1 MDDLLPIYAN
11 IILNAC
17 PCTLEDFKKEFAL
30 GLRKVYP
37 GESEKKIDNHRT
49 ENAGKLLGMYWVGA
63 DDYVNVAQRTLKLTE
78 DNDQPAFFKDFCG
91 KIQFP
96 SPAQKSSTYLEQIR
110 DLICFH
116 PCQYILSL
124 LIFFDGKHDY
134 LTVDEVAFYVLNAKQ
149 VLQGLIPPEEVA
161 KIILKDR
168 ASKQKRSIRLTRN
181 HAYTWQHINELL
193 RYMTFAN
200 LIEVSSSKRI
210 KLNVKESR
218 SINALIQSYKLG
230 YVNFDL
236 TKFDLNSAEGRKT
249 MAIEWSRYY
258 AEPTTHDLSLLD
270 TNIDAL
276 VQQDD
281 TEKDDQ
287 KPFNFEG
294 SDFDSTLELGNQGEE
309 HVYLYERNRVRNLI
323 PRLEKHVV
331 NRSKTKGIGYDI
343 ESVEADGDIPERKLF
358 IEVKAT
364 KRYSP
369 VEVTDKYFDSVNITR
384 NEWVAAT
391 QHGDAYRIYRVYFSK
406 LKVQIFEIKNPIQK
420 CDEVEKVVRITP
432 LTYRIDFF
440 GKAGQV
446 IHEA

>member
-1 MDDLLPIYAN
+1 MQFDPNIQYRAAIIRGKSITDMDDLLPIYAN

-116 PCQYILSL
+116 PCHYILSL

-134 LTVDEVAFYVLNAKQ
+134 LSVDEVAFYVLNAKQ

-181 HAYTWQHINELL
+181 HA
-193 RYMTFAN
+193 
-200 LIEVSSSKRI
+200 
-210 KLNVKESR
+210 
-218 SINALIQSYKLG
+218 
-230 YVNFDL
+230 
-236 TKFDLNSAEGRKT
+236 
-249 MAIEWSRYY
+249 
-258 AEPTTHDLSLLD
+258 
-270 TNIDAL
+270 
-276 VQQDD
+276 
-281 TEKDDQ
+281 
-287 KPFNFEG
+287 
-294 SDFDSTLELGNQGEE
+294 
-309 HVYLYERNRVRNLI
+309 
-323 PRLEKHVV
+323 
-331 NRSKTKGIGYDI
+331 
-343 ESVEADGDIPERKLF
+343 
-358 IEVKAT
+358 
-364 KRYSP
+364 
-369 VEVTDKYFDSVNITR
+369 
-384 NEWVAAT
+384 
-391 QHGDAYRIYRVYFSK
+391 
-406 LKVQIFEIKNPIQK
+406 
-420 CDEVEKVVRITP
+420 
-432 LTYRIDFF
+432 
-440 GKAGQV
+440 
-446 IHEA
+446 